1 MRQSATMQPTIRAST
16 DHIPSADR
24 FSYWADVVAQT
35 FVPLECDAPARRSF
49 SGSIRHRRMARVGIT
64 EVSASAQ
71 RVKRTRAK
79 IAQSPSD
86 DLIVVVNISGQ
97 CHVGQRTATA
107 LLLAGEGAMVSARET
122 YFFEFPDAFRQLVLK
137 VPRAL
142 LYVRPSYDTAFRLA
156 TGPANLLRHLAL
168 AILDGPEQTAIGEE
182 VAVERAMLEL
192 LRSAAAPASTGEL
205 HANVAAARY
214 AEACG
219 YIVRNLSDPAL
230 SPAVVAA
237 HVGVSARSLSRLFA
251 INGQTIERCIWSR
264 RLVAAREQLADPQLR
279 HMSITEVAFA
289 CGFNDAAH
297 FSRSFLNAYGMTP
310 RQFRAKI

>member
-1 MRQSATMQPTIRAST
+1 MRQSALLRAST
-16 DHIPSADR
+16 DQLPAADR

-35 FVPLECDAPARRSF
+35 FVPLECDAPVRRNF

-64 EVSASAQ
+64 DVSASAQ

-79 IAQSPSD
+79 IAQAPSD

-97 CHVGQRTATA
+97 CNVGQRTATA
-107 LLLAGEGAMVSARET
+107 LLSAGEGAMVSARET

-142 LYVRPSYDTAFRLA
+142 LHVGPSHDTAFRLSA
-156 TGPANLLRHLAL
+156 GPANLLRHLAL

-182 VAVERAMLEL
+182 IAVERAMLEL
-192 LRSAAAPASTGEL
+192 LRSAATPASTGEM
-205 HANVAAARY
+205 HANAAAARY

-230 SPAVVAA
+230 SPALVAA
-237 HVGVSARSLSRLFA
+237 HVGLSARSLSRLFA
-251 INGQTIERCIWSR
+251 INGQTIERSIWSR
-264 RLVAAREQLADPQLR
+264 RLMAARDQLAEPQLR
-279 HMSITEVAFA
+279 DKSITEIAFA

-310 RQFRAKI
+310 RQFRAKS